1 MQVMTSMYG
10 YDLNGATVRPE
21 AKVQTNRYFLH
32 INMADKRG
40 KWPGEMGGK
49 GRGGGR
55 EGKGEGGERGGR
67 EERGG
72 ERGGKRG
79 EGREGR
85 EERGGKGGEGRGEAR
100 YAQSFDTLLIH
111 WDHFHFSRS

>member
-1 MQVMTSMYG
+1 MYG

-49 GRGGGR
+49 GRGEGGKGRGGEGR
-55 EGKGEGGERGGR
+55 EVRGEGR

-72 ERGGKRG
+72 ERR

-85 EERGGKGGEGRGEAR
+85 EGRGGERGG
-100 YAQSFDTLLIH
+100 QVCTIL
-111 WDHFHFSRS
+111 